1 MLQIQKVSQ
10 EIAIKFMN
18 EIASYPSLKNKV
30 VLVTGGA
37 TGIGASIVENFL
49 QQGSKVVF
57 FDKELELGNN
67 LTQKL
72 NSYNHKAIFKECD
85 LIDIPD
91 MKNKIEGIKKEIGA
105 ISILVNNAANDDRHN
120 IDDVTPEF
128 WDNRM
133 NTNLRHYFFTTQ
145 SVYKDMKNLGGG
157 SIINIGSYSWMLA
170 QGGMPGYT
178 TAKSAIMGLTRT
190 LARDLGIYNIRV
202 NCVVPGWIITERQK
216 KLWLTPEIEKE
227 TLKRQ
232 CIKRLLKP
240 EDISNIVLFFAS
252 NQSLGISAQN
262 YVVDGGIVV

>member
-10 EIAIKFMN
+10 EIAIKFVN

-49 QQGSKVVF
+49 QQGSKVAF
-57 FDKELELGNN
+57 LDKELELGNN

-72 NSYNHKAIFKECD
+72 NSYSHKAIFKECD

-91 MKNKIEGIKKEIGA
+91 MKKKIEEIKKEIGA

-133 NTNLRHYFFTTQ
+133 NTNLRHYFFTAQ
-145 SVYKDMKNLGGG
+145 SIYKDMQKLGEG

-190 LARDLGIYNIRV
+190 LARDLGVHNIRV
-202 NCVVPGWIITERQK
+202 NCIVPGWIMTERQK
-216 KLWLTPEIEKE
+216 KLWLTPAIEKE
-227 TLKRQ
+227 TLDRQ
-232 CIKRLLKP
+232 CIKRLLYP
-240 EDISNIVLFFAS
+240 NDISKAVLFFAS
-252 NQSLGISAQN
+252 NQSSGISAQS
-262 YVVDGGIVV
+262 YVVDGGIV